1 MLINPLAQI
10 KPGTDQRVDPV
21 SVSPV
26 QSSKRL
32 SRLSG
37 ESLVLNWMSLLR
49 RDRQLFVAFWSC
61 CLLVMEQCTWGPRPP
76 STGVLAAPPP
86 EEVLLPH
93 SGRRDQGGAAS
104 CQSCLLVWLLQV
116 SAWTARAKMGFV
128 GLCCSHQVQVL
139 VWPQAWSRSAQVSFS
154 GWCSLWV
161 DGRLSAC
168 LGSFSVSP
176 QPVLD
181 QEPIPG
187 PLGDAFLI
195 GQVWIRP
202 LLVLGCVR
210 ERGEEFSK
218 GKPGYSSQEKG

>member
-21 SVSPV
+21 SVSPG
-26 QSSKRL
+26 QSSERL

-37 ESLVLNWMSLLR
+37 ESLVFSWMSLLR
-49 RDRQLFVAFWSC
+49 WDRQLFVAFWSC
-61 CLLVMEQCTWGPRPP
+61 CLLVMEHCTGGHSLPALRFQLPH
-76 STGVLAAPPP
+76 LP
-86 EEVLLPH
+86 EEVLLPR

-116 SAWTARAKMGFV
+116 SAWTAGAKMGFV

-139 VWPQAWSRSAQVSFS
+139 VWPQAWPRSTAQVSFS

-168 LGSFSVSP
+168 LGCFSVSP
-176 QPVLD
+176 QLVLD

-187 PLGDAFLI
+187 PLGDAFL
-195 GQVWIRP
+195 
-202 LLVLGCVR
+202 
-210 ERGEEFSK
+210 
-218 GKPGYSSQEKG
+218 